1 MITHNIKKMKKIVI
15 VVIVI
20 LLLPLYSGRISAED
34 HLETQDDLQLKS
46 STDSVASLEITSP
59 PKVELKTKPNS
70 ISNGQVTVKNIGNSS
85 VKLRIYVQD
94 YSVEDGEVTYSDP
107 DPGKPFASAAWF
119 QLSDS
124 EAILAP
130 QGYINLSYTVT
141 TPLNASPGAHWA
153 VIFFETVQINKKKVN
168 GGARIGATVINTVD
182 GELIYKANVINHR
195 ITKWSKRKIPYSFQV
210 ENRGNVLLK
219 VKPLLSV
226 TSWKGSKH
234 NIPLKEVT
242 VYPNAI
248 NTVQGTWTSPR
259 AFGIY
264 DLNFKL
270 DYYDSKLEEHF
281 QQKIY
286 IIPWHWILSSIGVM
300 LVLRVRFVLM
310 RNRKSKSAIS
320 ISDRRSPPPAVV
332 SHTQSSEPAR
342 RAELDE
348 SVPLSRNRK
357 KLLEKPRKVW
367 WGYHHVQVDNY
378 LSELDDILRE
388 SIEEH
393 HRLKEKLHSYVSS
406 TQEKV
411 TIRLERK
418 KEPSEEMPLKKLKKL
433 LKQIMEED

>member
-1 MITHNIKKMKKIVI
+1 MKRIVI
-15 VVIVI
+15 VAIVI

-34 HLETQDDLQLKS
+34 HLKSPDDLQLNS
-46 STDSVASLEITSP
+46 STDSGASLEITSS
-59 PKVELKTKPNS
+59 PKVEIKTKPNS
-70 ISNGQVTVKNIGNSS
+70 ESNGQVTVKNIGNSS

-94 YSVEDGEVTYSDP
+94 YTVEDDEVIYSDP

-124 EAILAP
+124 EAVLSP
-130 QGYINLSYTVT
+130 QGYINLSYTLT
-141 TPLNASPGAHWA
+141 TPPNASPGSHWA

-195 ITKWSKRKIPYSFQV
+195 IGKWSKRNIPYSFQV

-219 VKPLLSV
+219 VKPMLSV
-226 TSWKGSKH
+226 TSWNGSIN

-248 NTVQGTWTSPR
+248 NSVQATWTSPSV
-259 AFGIY
+259 FGIY

-270 DYYDSKLEEHF
+270 DYYESKSEERF

-286 IIPWHWILSSIGVM
+286 IIPWHWVLSGFGVM
-300 LVLRVRFVLM
+300 LVLRLRFVLM
-310 RNRKSKSAIS
+310 RDRKSKSAIS
-320 ISDRRSPPPAVV
+320 ISDQQLTPPSIV
-332 SHTQSSEPAR
+332 SHIQPSKRSR
-342 RAELDE
+342 RAEIDE
-348 SVPLSRNRK
+348 PSLLSRIRK
-357 KLLEKPRKVW
+357 KHFEKPRIVW
-367 WGYHHVQVDNY
+367 WGYQRAQVNNY
-378 LSELDDILRE
+378 LSELDDALQD

-393 HRLKEKLHSYVSS
+393 HRLKEKFNLYLSS

-411 TIRLERK
+411 NIRLERK
-418 KEPSEEMPLKKLKKL
+418 REPSEEMQLKNLKKL